1 MLIDA
6 MPDYAYI
13 LAPLVAYLLS
23 RAIALYLQRRVR
35 ASSPASLVLLGS
47 VSSMLITRLGAT
59 VLGAPM
65 AMPSWTQAGLYTLLV
80 DALCAGALFAAGVGA
95 GLIQH
100 PRLPAQQGH
109 RRMRTVIAFCVPPIA
124 GAALALGF
132 GAVNGSSAM
141 PIFRVALVL
150 AAALWLFNDGTGT
163 GLLAAGLAFALSS
176 GPGPATTAAL
186 SVAASIAAIMAV
198 LTGLATHSSR
208 ISAKPLAPALSLL
221 LVWSLHEAG
230 AAWPAAGLAG
240 GFALGLITR
249 IESEAPSAT
258 GVSKSTETFYER
270 ASAESSYALAFV
282 AGFGI
287 SLDHL
292 GSSAVAISIIAG
304 SFLLASLL
312 RTVIA
317 ESRHPY
323 LPVHAIGFAALIAAE
338 RAGLASNAALAGA
351 ALAYLVAVSLSRPTR
366 DGASDGSDAPAMKAL
381 VAVSL
386 RGGSAGALAFAAAM
400 GKPNEP
406 IRAACVATADG
417 AAGPGTAV
425 AEEALVRSVAA
436 GASAG
441 IRVLPTVVVSAS
453 VPDGLARAALERRA
467 DAIILGLGD
476 EDRSQKADP
485 RSAIDGLLIAFPGS
499 IIAVRKPESFA
510 AAKRLVAIAIAGAEG
525 SPGFVQALD
534 AAARAWGRPA
544 RSIDA
549 LMIGAAASTF
559 ANASAGRIDGRTALS
574 VQSWRDVPAALGSM
588 PPQRTAFVII
598 SPRPGSAGWNP
609 GYERLPVV
617 LRSAFP
623 DSSIAFWLLPHATAD
638 TAAESD
644 DSATG
649 NAASTMQVPANHD
662 ASDHKKAVRGEP
674 ERGWPPIVRAAYD
687 AGRVIVG
694 MREEALVDA
703 IRRLT
708 DAIYPDDRGAS
719 GRLATEFSTVARK
732 EPIELSPGIL
742 LLHAHARGVAIP
754 TLAIGARP
762 DGWPIVAL
770 SSAVKI
776 TVMLVSPDEAG
787 PETHLEALTQIA
799 LAFRNLGLA
808 DQLLQ
813 DAASTT

>member
-1 MLIDA
+1 MPIDA
-6 MPDYAYI
+6 MPESVYL

-23 RAIALYLQRRVR
+23 RAMALYLQRRVR
-35 ASSPASLVLLGS
+35 ASSPASLVLLGAAS
-47 VSSMLITRLGAT
+47 SALIARFGVSMVGTTIE
-59 VLGAPM
+59 APG
-65 AMPSWTQAGLYTLLV
+65 WTQAGLYTLLV
-80 DALCAGALFAAGVGA
+80 DAICAGALFTAGAVA
-95 GLIQH
+95 GLTRQ
-100 PRLPAQQGH
+100 
-109 RRMRTVIAFCVPPIA
+109 RRRIVRSGKQRVRSIAAFFVPPVV

-132 GAVNGSSAM
+132 GASNGSSPL

-150 AAALWLFNDGTGT
+150 AAALWLFNDDTGAA
-163 GLLAAGLAFALSS
+163 LLAAGVAFAFSS
-176 GPGPATTAAL
+176 VPGPGTIAAL
-186 SVAASIAAIMAV
+186 IVAASMVALMAIM
-198 LTGLATHSSR
+198 TGLAVRSSR
-208 ISAKPLAPALSLL
+208 ISVRSLAPALSVTLL
-221 LVWSLHEAG
+221 WSLHDAG

-240 GFALGLITR
+240 GFALGLLTR
-249 IESEAPSAT
+249 IDAEAPSRT
-258 GVSKSTETFYER
+258 SVSRPAEAFWARAADET
-270 ASAESSYALAFV
+270 SYALAFM

-287 SLDHL
+287 SIDHL
-292 GSSAVAISIIAG
+292 GSSAVAIAIIAG
-304 SFLLASLL
+304 SFLLASLI
-312 RTVIA
+312 RTLTA
-317 ESRHPY
+317 GSRPPY

-351 ALAYLVAVSLSRPTR
+351 ALAYLVAAPLSRPQGE
-366 DGASDGSDAPAMKAL
+366 GAGDGSDAPVIKAL

-400 GKPNEP
+400 GRPNEP

-417 AAGPGTAV
+417 AAVPGTTI

-436 GASAG
+436 GATAG

-467 DAIILGLGD
+467 DAIVLGFGD

-485 RSAIDGLLIAFPGS
+485 RSALDGLLIAFPGS
-499 IIAVRKPESFA
+499 IIAVRNPESFA
-510 AAKRLVAIAIAGAEG
+510 AAKRLVALAIAGAEG
-525 SPGFVQALD
+525 APGFVQALD
-534 AAARAWGRPA
+534 AAARAWGRPV

-549 LMIGAAASTF
+549 LMIGADASTF
-559 ANASAGRIDGRTALS
+559 ADAAAGRIDARAARS
-574 VQSWRDVPAALGSM
+574 VQSWRDVPAALGALPS
-588 PPQRTAFVII
+588 QRTAFVIL

-623 DSSIAFWLLPHATAD
+623 DSSIAFWLLPHGDAGTTAE
-638 TAAESD
+638 A
-644 DSATG
+644 DSPAPVS
-649 NAASTMQVPANHD
+649 AVASPQVPVGRA
-662 ASDHKKAVRGEP
+662 AP
-674 ERGWPPIVRAAYD
+674 ERDWPPIIRAAYD
-687 AGRVIVG
+687 AGRVIVD

-708 DAIYPDDRGAS
+708 DAIFPDDRGAS
-719 GRLATEFSTVARK
+719 GRLATEFSAVARK

-754 TLAIGARP
+754 TLSIGARP
-762 DGWPIVAL
+762 EGWPIVAL

-776 TVMLVSPDEAG
+776 TVMLVSPEAAG

-808 DQLLQ
+808 DWLVHTPG
-813 DAASTT
+813 AAS

>member
-1 MLIDA
+1 MSIDA
-6 MPDYAYI
+6 MPEFVYI
-13 LAPLVAYLLS
+13 LAPLVAYLFS
-23 RAIALYLQRRVR
+23 RAIALYMQRRVR
-35 ASSPASLVLLGS
+35 ASSPASLVLLGAA
-47 VSSMLITRLGAT
+47 SSALITRLGASM
-59 VLGAPM
+59 LGAPM
-65 AMPSWTQAGLYTLLV
+65 EAPGWTQAGLYTLLV
-80 DALCAGALFAAGVGA
+80 DAICAGALFAAGAAA
-95 GLIQH
+95 GLTQR
-100 PRLPAQQGH
+100 PRRSG
-109 RRMRTVIAFCVPPIA
+109 RRGQRRVRAIVAFCVPPIV

-132 GAVNGSSAM
+132 GASNGSSPM

-150 AAALWLFNDGTGT
+150 AAALWLFNDDTGAA
-163 GLLAAGLAFALSS
+163 LLAAGVAFGLSVM
-176 GPGPATTAAL
+176 PGPATAAAL
-186 SVAASIAAIMAV
+186 IVAASIVTMMAIM
-198 LTGLATHSSR
+198 TGLAVRSSR
-208 ISAKPLAPALSLL
+208 ISARSLAPALSVALMWAL
-221 LVWSLHEAG
+221 RDAG

-249 IESEAPSAT
+249 IEAEAPSRTSLSRPA
-258 GVSKSTETFYER
+258 EAFWAR
-270 ASAESSYALAFV
+270 AADESSYALAFL

-287 SLDHL
+287 SIDHL
-292 GSSAVAISIIAG
+292 GSSAAAMAIIAG
-304 SFLLASLL
+304 SFLLASLF
-312 RTVIA
+312 RTLISG
-317 ESRHPY
+317 SRLPY
-323 LPVHAIGFAALIAAE
+323 LPVHAVGFAALIAAE
-338 RAGLASNAALAGA
+338 RAGLASNAALTGA
-351 ALAYLVAVSLSRPTR
+351 ALAYLVAAPLSRPQ
-366 DGASDGSDAPAMKAL
+366 GEGSGDGSGAPLIKAL

-467 DAIILGLGD
+467 DAIVLGFGD

-485 RSAIDGLLIAFPGS
+485 RSALDGLLIAFPGS
-499 IIAVRKPESFA
+499 IIAVRKAESFA
-510 AAKRLVAIAIAGAEG
+510 AAKRLVALAIAGAEG
-525 SPGFVQALD
+525 APGFVQALD
-534 AAARAWGRPA
+534 AAARAWGRPT

-559 ANASAGRIDGRTALS
+559 ADAAAGRIDGRAARS
-574 VQSWRDVPAALGSM
+574 VPSWRDVPAALGSM

-598 SPRPGSAGWNP
+598 SPRPGAAGWNP

-623 DSSIAFWLLPHATAD
+623 DSSIAFWLLPHGAAGTAV
-638 TAAESD
+638 ESD
-644 DSATG
+644 DLASIA
-649 NAASTMQVPANHD
+649 AASGPQVPAGRD
-662 ASDHKKAVRGEP
+662 VLEQ
-674 ERGWPPIVRAAYD
+674 EWPPIIRAAYD

-708 DAIYPDDRGAS
+708 DAIFPDDRGAS
-719 GRLATEFSTVARK
+719 GRLATEFSAVARK

-742 LLHAHARGVAIP
+742 LLHAHARGITIP
-754 TLAIGARP
+754 TLSIGARP
-762 DGWPIVAL
+762 EGWPIVAL
-770 SSAVKI
+770 SSAVRI
-776 TVMLVSPDEAG
+776 TVMLVSPEAAG

-808 DQLLQ
+808 DWLVH
-813 DAASTT
+813 DPGTAS